1 MLYSPD
7 VKNSNSLC
15 TYTHTHTHALYSIRV
30 VLRSC
35 AQQRTVRHR
44 HEKRAGR
51 ASNNRVGV
59 VLPLKATR
67 LKRRRRWPIDYII
80 YVREDSIVVYVQCV
94 YVYMCV
100 CVCVRF
106 LAKKRSHHCSG
117 PPSTF
122 SDSFA
127 QFDANYETAPD
138 NPRQIKK
145 SNKCLI

>member
-1 MLYSPD
+1 MSYYPD

-15 TYTHTHTHALYSIRV
+15 TYIHTHALYSVRV

-35 AQQRTVRHR
+35 AQHRTVRHR

-80 YVREDSIVVYVQCV
+80 CAGR
-94 YVYMCV
+94 
-100 CVCVRF
+100 
-106 LAKKRSHHCSG
+106 
-117 PPSTF
+117 
-122 SDSFA
+122 
-127 QFDANYETAPD
+127 
-138 NPRQIKK
+138 
-145 SNKCLI
+145 